1 MRPRRIKPNHQPTV
15 FHCTSR
21 AVGGQFLFDELD
33 KQHFRDLMYKHAAFC
48 EMKVLTH
55 TILDNHFHIICRG
68 PGPLKL
74 TNEKLLAKLQAFY
87 GPKSSQAT
95 DFQTALRRNRPGPL
109 AKLRERY
116 IPRIGDLSVFFKE
129 LKQAFSRWYNK
140 RHDRYGTLWAE
151 RFTSA
156 VVEDA
161 PGVVLIV
168 AAYVDLNSVR
178 AGLVP
183 DPKDY
188 RFSGY
193 GEALG
198 RGGLARE
205 GLESLWPKEWGWKKG
220 LAEYRK
226 LLFGEA
232 YRAGHSKKKALDP
245 AAIKKVYEEGGKL
258 SVAELLRLRV
268 RYFTDGVVIGT
279 RGFVEEIFGKHYQQH
294 VPGRR
299 SGARRMKGG
308 NWGGLMSMR
317 DLQKNVIG

>member
-1 MRPRRIKPNHQPTV
+1 MRLARRKPNHQPTV

-21 AVGGQFLFDELD
+21 AVGGQFLFDDLD
-33 KQHFRDLMYKHAAFC
+33 KDHFRHLMYKHAAFC

-55 TILDNHFHIICRG
+55 TILSNHFHIVCRG
-68 PGPLKL
+68 PGPLQL
-74 TNEKLLAKLQAFY
+74 TDPQLLAKLQRFY
-87 GPKSSQAT
+87 GPQSRQALE
-95 DFQTALRRNRPGPL
+95 FQNALLKPKGLLL
-109 AKLRERY
+109 AQLRSRY
-116 IPRIGDLSVFFKE
+116 LARIGDLSVYFKE

-151 RFTSA
+151 RFRSA
-156 VVEDA
+156 VIEGP
-161 PGVVLIV
+161 PGAALIV

-188 RFSGY
+188 RWSGY
-193 GEALG
+193 AQALAQ
-198 RGGLARE
+198 GGQARE
-205 GLESLWPKEWGWKKG
+205 GLQTLWPKEWGWKKG

-232 YRAGHSKKKALDP
+232 YRAGHSKKKTLDP
-245 AAIKKVYEEGGKL
+245 AAIRKVYAKGGRL
-258 SVAELLRLRV
+258 SIAELLRLRI
-268 RYFTDGVVIGT
+268 RYFTDGVVIGS
-279 RGFVEEIFGKHYQQH
+279 RAFVEEFFRTYHQSL
-294 VPGRR
+294 VPKRK

-308 NWGGLMSMR
+308 DWGGLMTLR